1 MFKAAYWL
9 FSHLGLMV
17 VTAAFILGFRHA
29 PDAPL
34 DNLWFNLAIYAAFA
48 AVHIVMT
55 MPAFK
60 KLVYG
65 SAAGTSV
72 ERRIYITTT
81 VVTWVALYWVHRPVG
96 GFAYTS
102 PDWLQFVGLCAVLLS
117 VVSFYEYSTFE
128 NLASFVGVPGA
139 PLAYSVGS
147 ETPLM
152 TSGSY
157 AQVRHPMYRAA
168 FFICFASLLIHP
180 NASQLLFACLVAASF
195 FAFVPFEERQLLKAR
210 GDEYRAYMAQT
221 PYRIF
226 RGLW

>member
-1 MFKAAYWL
+1 MFKCAYWL
-9 FSHLGLMV
+9 ISYLGLMTV
-17 VTAAFILGFRHA
+17 SAAFIMGFRHA
-29 PDAPL
+29 PTAPL
-34 DNLWFNLAIYAAFA
+34 DDLWFNLAIYAVFI

-55 MPAFK
+55 VPAFK
-60 KLVYG
+60 RLIFR
-65 SAAGTSV
+65 SAAGTSF
-72 ERRIYITTT
+72 ERRVYIFTT
-81 VVTWVALYWVHRPVG
+81 VVTWLAVFALHRPIG
-96 GFAYTS
+96 GFGYES
-102 PDWLQFVGLCAVLLS
+102 PEWLRFVGLCAVLLG

-128 NLASFVGVPGA
+128 NLASFVGMPGA

-152 TSGSY
+152 TAGSY

-180 NASQLLFACLVAASF
+180 NAAQLLFACLVTASF
-195 FAFVPFEERQLLKAR
+195 FAFVPFEERQLLNAR

-226 RGLW
+226 RGIW